1 MSLFNQAFIC
11 IWEFIFKVYLFLNG
25 VTNNAEDSIYQWT
38 SFGSFNI
45 RKRSTMFAESLREF
59 CNLTDQE
66 RNDLAIRQMTNDL
79 ANKNNIFL
87 TNVLDYGFI

>member
-1 MSLFNQAFIC
+1 
-11 IWEFIFKVYLFLNG
+11 
-25 VTNNAEDSIYQWT
+25 
-38 SFGSFNI
+38 
-45 RKRSTMFAESLREF
+45 MFAESLREF

-79 ANKNNIFL
+79 ANKNKIFL

>member
-1 MSLFNQAFIC
+1 MNIFRIVQYKKTLDNVRRITQRVLQFN
-11 IWEFIFKVYLFLNG
+11 
-25 VTNNAEDSIYQWT
+25 
-38 SFGSFNI
+38 
-45 RKRSTMFAESLREF
+45 RSRT
-59 CNLTDQE
+59 

>member
-1 MSLFNQAFIC
+1 MN
-11 IWEFIFKVYLFLNG
+11 IFRIVQY
-25 VTNNAEDSIYQWT
+25 
-38 SFGSFNI
+38 I
-45 RKRSTMFAESLREF
+45 RKCLIMFAESLREF